1 MGKECVGGNAA
12 LIRVN
17 VVAEGKTEMKFAKE
31 LLNQFFGGKLIINA
45 RCVLT
50 SRNNRTNY
58 EYRGGLVS
66 YRHAKNDILN
76 WLKKDRSAY
85 VTTMFDFY
93 GLPHDFPGYEDAMHC
108 PTPLERAEYLELKM
122 KENINAV
129 LADSVQDRFIPYIQ
143 LHEFEAL
150 LYTDLS
156 LLEDDYLNADD
167 IGAIRRLREETA
179 GIPPEEINNG
189 AETAPSKRLLK
200 AIHYEKGATPVAWLE
215 KITIDKIASC
225 CPHFSAWIEKL
236 SKLVPVE

>member
-1 MGKECVGGNAA
+1 M
-12 LIRVN
+12 IRVN

-45 RCVLT
+45 RCVLS

-58 EYRGGLVS
+58 EHRGGLVN

-76 WLKKDRSAY
+76 WLKEDPSAY

-93 GLPHDFPGYEDAMHC
+93 HLPRNFPDYECAIRC
-108 PTPLERAEYLELKM
+108 PTHLERVEHLELKM
-122 KENINAV
+122 KADIDAD

>member
-1 MGKECVGGNAA
+1 MGKECVGGNAD

-17 VVAEGKTEMKFAKE
+17 VVAEGQTEMKFAKE
-31 LLNQFFGGKLIINA
+31 LLNQFFGGTPIVNA
-45 RCVLT
+45 RCVLN

-58 EYRGGLVS
+58 EYRGGMTN
-66 YRHAKNDILN
+66 YARAKNDILN
-76 WLKKDRSAY
+76 WLREDRSAY

-93 GLPHDFPGYEDAMHC
+93 RLPHDFPGYEDAMHC
-108 PTPLERAEYLELKM
+108 PTHLESVEHLELRM
-122 KENINAV
+122 KEDIDAC

-156 LLEDDYLNADD
+156 LLEDDYLNAND
-167 IGAIRRLREETA
+167 IDAIRRLREETA
-179 GIPPEEINNG
+179 GIPPEDINNG

-200 AIHYEKGATPVAWLE
+200 AINYEKGATPVAWLE

-225 CPHFSAWIEKL
+225 CPHFSAWIGKL
-236 SKLVPVE
+236 RKLVQAK

>member
-1 MGKECVGGNAA
+1 
-12 LIRVN
+12 
-17 VVAEGKTEMKFAKE
+17 MKFAKE
-31 LLNQFFGGKLIINA
+31 LLNKFFGGKLIINA

-58 EYRGGLVS
+58 EYRGGMTN
-66 YRHAKNDILN
+66 YARAKDDILN
-76 WLKKDRSAY
+76 WLKKDWSAY

-108 PTPLERAEYLELKM
+108 PTPLERAEYLEFKM
-122 KENINAV
+122 KENIEAD
-129 LADSVQDRFIPYIQ
+129 LANSVPNRFIPYIQ

-150 LYTDLS
+150 LYADLS
-156 LLEDDYLNADD
+156 LLEDDYLNDVD
-167 IGAIRRLREETA
+167 AIRKLREETA
-179 GIPPEEINNG
+179 DTPPEEINNG

>member
-1 MGKECVGGNAA
+1 M
-12 LIRVN
+12 IRVN

-31 LLNQFFGGKLIINA
+31 LLNQFFCGKPIIDA

-50 SRNNRTNY
+50 SRNNRSNY
-58 EYRGGLVS
+58 EHRGGLVN
-66 YRHAKNDILN
+66 YKHAKNDILN
-76 WLKKDRSAY
+76 WLKEDRSAY

-93 GLPHDFPGYEDAMHC
+93 ELPHNFPGYEDAKSR
-108 PTPLERAEYLELKM
+108 PTPLERVEYLELKM
-122 KENINAV
+122 KEDIEAD
-129 LADSVQDRFIPYIQ
+129 LADSVSNRFIPYIQ

-150 LYTDLS
+150 LYADLS

-167 IGAIRRLREETA
+167 IGAIRRLRKETA
-179 GIPPEEINNG
+179 DTPPEEINNG

>member
-1 MGKECVGGNAA
+1 M
-12 LIRVN
+12 IRVN
-17 VVAEGKTEMKFAKE
+17 VVTEGKTEMKFAKE

-45 RCVLT
+45 RCVLS
-50 SRNNRTNY
+50 SRNNSTNY
-58 EYRGGLVS
+58 EHRGGLVN
-66 YRHAKNDILN
+66 YRHARNDILN
-76 WLKKDRSAY
+76 WLKEDRSAY

-93 GLPHDFPGYEDAMHC
+93 RLPHNFPDYECSIGC
-108 PTPLERAEYLELKM
+108 PTPIERVKRLELKM
-122 KENINAV
+122 KEDIDAD

-167 IGAIRRLREETA
+167 ISAIRRLREETA

-236 SKLVPVE
+236 SKLVPIE